1 MVKEWNAF
9 ETPLTDVEGET
20 ILVGRP
26 TDNENE
32 DSALL
37 QKLLDTKSMEKE
49 EPIPVQKAVDSY
61 FQIES
66 IENDV
71 MEEIKSIN
79 FWGFYKKHLNKRTK
93 MMGVKKSEKEIL
105 AYQTSPLSK
114 GALIQVNSLEVE
126 AAL

>member
-61 FQIES
+61 F
-66 IENDV
+66 
-71 MEEIKSIN
+71 
-79 FWGFYKKHLNKRTK
+79 
-93 MMGVKKSEKEIL
+93 
-105 AYQTSPLSK
+105 
-114 GALIQVNSLEVE
+114 
-126 AAL
+126 